1 MKLVKSK
8 TLFDGISE
16 RNDLFIG
23 FEDDEIKYVGSNKP
37 AEEGGN
43 SSEIIAEADTI
54 TPGFIDSHSHIG
66 MARSGEPSKEEE
78 ANEQMKTI
86 YPLVNSLHSIYMDNT
101 SFSESVEM
109 VFFILQYYQVVV
121 ILLAEKQF
129 SYVIFLRILEKLT

>member
-23 FEDDEIKYVGSNKP
+23 FEADEIKYVGSNKP

-66 MARSGEPSKEEE
+66 MTRSGEPSKEEE

-86 YPLVNSLHSIYMDNT
+86 YPLVNS
-101 SFSESVEM
+101 
-109 VFFILQYYQVVV
+109 
-121 ILLAEKQF
+121 
-129 SYVIFLRILEKLT
+129 